1 MPTRRRKTKERGAST
16 SKSKKN
22 SQMGTPVRVITYN
35 VLSSHLRDPQR
46 FTKCTEKALDP
57 NGSYKKLIK
66 RLEKEIAANDASSSP
81 IFCLQEVSRLWA
93 GRLTAWFS
101 SRGYSFVPSLYGR
114 EFNGYMGC
122 AIAVPSGSF
131 EITDCKIDRLS
142 ETQDFWP
149 VDPAKE
155 LAWKN
160 RFKKKD
166 KELVKAEKEGWWKR
180 FCRFF
185 ASSPE
190 EEEQQAKEKTAET
203 DVPKPHEE
211 DIPEYFTKAR
221 YRHNTVIAVQVSP
234 ASGTGGKFWVGN
246 YHMPCAFWSP
256 PLMSI
261 HAAILGQYMEALS
274 KTAEYHL
281 FLLVIL
287 TFLQK
292 KHNMS

>member
-142 ETQDFWP
+142 ETQDFCLLILPRNWP
-149 VDPAKE
+149 GRIDSRRKI
-155 LAWKN
+155 
-160 RFKKKD
+160 R
-166 KELVKAEKEGWWKR
+166 R
-180 FCRFF
+180 
-185 ASSPE
+185 S
-190 EEEQQAKEKTAET
+190 
-203 DVPKPHEE
+203 
-211 DIPEYFTKAR
+211 
-221 YRHNTVIAVQVSP
+221 
-234 ASGTGGKFWVGN
+234 
-246 YHMPCAFWSP
+246 
-256 PLMSI
+256 
-261 HAAILGQYMEALS
+261 
-274 KTAEYHL
+274 
-281 FLLVIL
+281 
-287 TFLQK
+287 
-292 KHNMS
+292 